1 MITKK
6 ENAKNQIARLEYRIE
21 NFENDYLK
29 IQENIQNLLEN
40 GTQESRA
47 ISNLIKLMSALQDE
61 IGVSRSMI
69 EIYRKSLEE
78 KK

>member
-21 NFENDYLK
+21 NFESDYLK
-29 IQENIQNLLEN
+29 IQENIQNLLKHE
-40 GTQESRA
+40 TQESRA

-61 IGVSRSMI
+61 IQESRSMI
-69 EIYRKSLEE
+69 KIYRKSLEE
-78 KK
+78 TK